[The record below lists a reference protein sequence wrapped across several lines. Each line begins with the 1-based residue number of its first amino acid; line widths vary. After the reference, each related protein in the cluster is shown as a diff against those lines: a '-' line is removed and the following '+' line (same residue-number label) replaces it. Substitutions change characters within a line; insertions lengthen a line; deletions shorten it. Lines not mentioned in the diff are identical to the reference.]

1 MQIIII
7 SADNTG
13 HKNWHLSRT
22 SLMFL
27 TLFVLS
33 ITVAVTVSAMNYID
47 EKTALTSTEDSKFFP
62 TAQLLTPKTDPY
74 SISDD
79 TTANE
84 AIQGFYAQQLGGL
97 QAEAIRLKM
106 LSQRLAEIAGFEVS
120 DFDLEFAPGMG
131 GIEKSGDWLSNAEF
145 EESLVRLS
153 QDFANQQDTLTA
165 LQDYLITNDNITG
178 AIPTGRP
185 VDEGWISSFYGYR
198 VDPFNGKKSF
208 HDGIDFAG
216 KTGSAVISVAD
227 GIVSWAGMRG
237 AYGGLVEIDHGNGY
251 VTRYAHNKSLE
262 VSTGDRVNKGDVI
275 ALMGSTGRSTG
286 PHVHFEVLR
295 DGKSVNPFNYIE

>member
-13 HKNWHLSRT
+13 HKHWHLSRAR
-22 SLMFL
+22 LMLL
-27 TLFVLS
+27 TAFILS
-33 ITVAVTVSAMNYID
+33 ITIAITVSAINFIED
-47 EKTALTSTEDSKFFP
+47 NTAPATTENSKFFP
-62 TAQLLTPKTDPY
+62 TAQLLAPKSAPL
-74 SISDD
+74 SISEN

-106 LSQRLAEIAGFEVS
+106 LSQRLAEIAGFELS
-120 DFDLEFAPGMG
+120 DFDLEFSPGMG
-131 GIEKSGDWLSNAEF
+131 GIETSGDWLSNAEF
-145 EESLVRLS
+145 EESLVQLS
-153 QDFANQQDTLTA
+153 QDFADQQDTLTA

-178 AIPTGRP
+178 AIPNGRP
-185 VDEGWISSFYGYR
+185 INDGWISSFYGYR
-198 VDPFNGKKSF
+198 VDPFNGKKAF

-237 AYGGLVEIDHGNGY
+237 GYGGLVEIDHGNGY
-251 VTRYAHNKSLE
+251 ITRYAHNKSLE
-262 VSTGDRVNKGDVI
+262 VNTGDRVSKGDVI

>member
-13 HKNWHLSRT
+13 HKNWHLSRVR
-22 SLMFL
+22 LIML
-27 TLFVLS
+27 IALVLS
-33 ITVAVTVSAMNYID
+33 VTIGITVSTMNFI
-47 EKTALTSTEDSKFFP
+47 EENTTITTTENSTFFP
-62 TAQLLTPKTDPY
+62 TGSLLTPLKAPY
-74 SISDD
+74 SISDIA
-79 TTANE
+79 TQNQ
-84 AIQGFYAQQLGGL
+84 AIQEFYAQQLGGL
-97 QAEAIRLKM
+97 QAEAIRLKV
-106 LSQRLAEIAGFEVS
+106 LSQRLAEIAGFEVN
-120 DFDLEFAPGMG
+120 DFDLGFSPSMG
-131 GIEKSGDWLSNAEF
+131 GIEKSGDWLSTAEF

-153 QDFANQQDTLTA
+153 RDFAEQQDTLTA
-165 LQDYLITNDNITG
+165 LQDYLIANDNITG

-185 VDEGWISSFYGYR
+185 VENGWISSFYGYR
-198 VDPFNGKKSF
+198 VDPFNGKKTF

-237 AYGGLVEIDHGNGY
+237 GYGGLVEIDHGNGY

-262 VSTGDRVNKGDVI
+262 VSIGERVSKGDAI

-295 DGKSVNPFNYIE
+295 DGKSVNPFNYLE

>member
-22 SLMFL
+22 SLMLL
-27 TLFVLS
+27 TMFVLS
-33 ITVAVTVSAMNYID
+33 ITIAATISAMNYID
-47 EKTALTSTEDSKFFP
+47 EKTTLTSTEDSKFFP

-74 SISDD
+74 SITDD

-131 GIEKSGDWLSNAEF
+131 GIETSGDWLSNAEF

-153 QDFANQQDTLTA
+153 QDFANQQNTLTA

-237 AYGGLVEIDHGNGY
+237 GYGGLVEIDHGNGY
-251 VTRYAHNKSLE
+251 ITRYAHNKSLE
-262 VSTGDRVNKGDVI
+262 VTTGDRVNKGDVI

>member
-13 HKNWHLSRT
+13 HKHWHLSRT
-22 SLMFL
+22 KLMLLVAFL
-27 TLFVLS
+27 LS
-33 ITVAVTVSAMNYID
+33 ITIAITVSTMNYIKD
-47 EKTALTSTEDSKFFP
+47 KTAINDTVDSKFFP
-62 TAQLLTPKTDPY
+62 TARLLTPKTDPL

-106 LSQRLAEIAGFEVS
+106 LSQRLAEIAGFELS

-153 QDFANQQDTLTA
+153 QDFADQQDTLTA
-165 LQDYLITNDNITG
+165 LQEFLITNENIAG
-178 AIPTGRP
+178 AIPSGRP
-185 VDEGWISSFYGYR
+185 VVDGWVSSFYGYR
-198 VDPFNGKKSF
+198 VDPFNGKKAF
-208 HDGIDFAG
+208 HDGLDFAG
-216 KTGSAVISVAD
+216 KTGSSVISVAD

-237 AYGGLVEIDHGNGY
+237 GYGGLVEIDHGNGY
-251 VTRYAHNKSLE
+251 VTRYAHNKTLN

-286 PHVHFEVLR
+286 PHVHFEVVR

>member
-13 HKNWHLSRT
+13 HKHWHLSRAV
-22 SLMFL
+22 LMLL
-27 TLFVLS
+27 TVFIL
-33 ITVAVTVSAMNYID
+33 AVTIITTITAMQYLE
-47 EKTALTSTEDSKFFP
+47 EKTTPTMTEDSKFFP
-62 TAQLLTPKTDPY
+62 TAQLLTTNTSPY
-74 SISDD
+74 SISED
-79 TTANE
+79 TTQNE

-106 LSQRLAEIAGFEVS
+106 LSQRLAEIAGFELS
-120 DFDLEFAPGMG
+120 EFDLEFAPGMG
-131 GIEKSGDWLSNAEF
+131 GVEKSGDWLSPAEF
-145 EESLVRLS
+145 EESLVQLS
-153 QDFANQQDTLTA
+153 QDFADQQNTLTA
-165 LQDYLITNDNITG
+165 LQEYLITNDNIAG
-178 AIPTGRP
+178 AIPAGRP
-185 VDEGWISSFYGYR
+185 VSDGWISSFYGYR
-198 VDPFNGKKSF
+198 VDPFNGKKAF

-216 KTGSAVISVAD
+216 KTGSSVIAVAD

-237 AYGGLVEIDHGNGY
+237 GYGGLVEIDHGNGY
-251 VTRYAHNKSLE
+251 ITRYAHNKSLE
-262 VSTGDRVNKGDVI
+262 VATGDRVNKGDVI

>member
-1 MQIIII
+1 
-7 SADNTG
+7 
-13 HKNWHLSRT
+13 
-22 SLMFL
+22 
-27 TLFVLS
+27 
-33 ITVAVTVSAMNYID
+33 MNYIE
-47 EKTALTSTEDSKFFP
+47 EKTALTTTEDSKFFP
-62 TAQLLTPKTDPY
+62 TAQLLSPQTAPH

-84 AIQGFYAQQLGGL
+84 EIQGFYAQQLGGL

-106 LSQRLAEIAGFEVS
+106 LSQRLAEIAGFELS
-120 DFDLEFAPGMG
+120 DFDLEFSPGIG

-145 EESLVRLS
+145 EESLVKLS

-185 VDEGWISSFYGYR
+185 VQDGWISSFYGYR
-198 VDPFNGKKSF
+198 VDPFNGKKAF

-237 AYGGLVEIDHGNGY
+237 GYGGLVEIDHGNGY

-262 VSTGDRVNKGDVI
+262 VNTGDRVSKGDVI

>member
-13 HKNWHLSRT
+13 HKHWHLSR
-22 SLMFL
+22 MRL
-27 TLFVLS
+27 TLLVAFLLALTIV
-33 ITVAVTVSAMNYID
+33 ITISTMNYINKR
-47 EKTALTSTEDSKFFP
+47 ETSITEDSKFFP
-62 TAQLLTPKTDPY
+62 TAQLLSPQPPPY
-74 SISDD
+74 QISEN
-79 TTANE
+79 TTENE
-84 AIQGFYAQQLGGL
+84 TIQGFYAQQLGGL

-106 LSQRLAEIAGFEVS
+106 LSQRLAEIAGFELS
-120 DFDLEFAPGMG
+120 EFDLDFAPGMG
-131 GIEKSGDWLSNAEF
+131 GIETTGDWLSNAEF

-153 QDFANQQDTLTA
+153 QDFAEQEDTLSA
-165 LQDYLITNDNITG
+165 LQEYLITNDNIAG

-185 VDEGWISSFYGYR
+185 VEEGWISSFYGYR
-198 VDPFNGKKSF
+198 VDPFNGKKAF
-208 HDGIDFAG
+208 HGGLDFAG
-216 KTGSAVISVAD
+216 KNGSAVISVAD

-237 AYGGLVEIDHGNGY
+237 GYGGLVEIDHGNGY

-262 VSTGDRVNKGDVI
+262 VSTGDRVSKGDVI

-295 DGKSVNPFNYIE
+295 DGKPVNPFNYIE

>member
-13 HKNWHLSRT
+13 HKNWHFSRT
-22 SLMFL
+22 SLMLL
-27 TLFVLS
+27 TMFVLS
-33 ITVAVTVSAMNYID
+33 ITIAVTISAMNYID
-47 EKTALTSTEDSKFFP
+47 EKTTLTSTEDSKFFP

-131 GIEKSGDWLSNAEF
+131 GIETTGDWLSNAEF

-165 LQDYLITNDNITG
+165 LQDYLITNENITG

-185 VDEGWISSFYGYR
+185 VNEGWISSFYGYR

-237 AYGGLVEIDHGNGY
+237 GYGGLVEIDHGNGY

>member
-13 HKNWHLSRT
+13 HKHWHLSRA
-22 SLMFL
+22 SLMLLAMFL
-27 TLFVLS
+27 LS
-33 ITVAVTVSAMNYID
+33 MTIAITVTAMNYIE
-47 EKTALTSTEDSKFFP
+47 EKTALTTTEDSKFFP
-62 TAQLLTPKTDPY
+62 TAQLLSPQTAPH

-84 AIQGFYAQQLGGL
+84 EIQGFYAQQLGGL

-106 LSQRLAEIAGFEVS
+106 LSQRLAEIAGFELS
-120 DFDLEFAPGMG
+120 DFDLEFSPGIG

-145 EESLVRLS
+145 EESLVKLS

-185 VDEGWISSFYGYR
+185 VQDGWISSFYGYR
-198 VDPFNGKKSF
+198 VDPFNGKKAF

-237 AYGGLVEIDHGNGY
+237 GYGGLVE
-251 VTRYAHNKSLE
+251 
-262 VSTGDRVNKGDVI
+262 
-275 ALMGSTGRSTG
+275 
-286 PHVHFEVLR
+286 R